1 MVRIFLD
8 EGMSLHPLLNAV
20 LPMLGQLPKSA
31 RSSSPPPHGADAHR
45 AMNDDK
51 ALTTIDSLSPR
62 EIQILQLLDT
72 GLTNG
77 AVTAKLFLS
86 LLMS

>member
-1 MVRIFLD
+1 
-8 EGMSLHPLLNAV
+8 
-20 LPMLGQLPKSA
+20 
-31 RSSSPPPHGADAHR
+31 
-45 AMNDDK
+45 MNDDK